1 MIMGSK
7 LSEGEDLITDINVT
21 PFVDVVLVLLV
32 IFMVTASLLVRKG
45 IDVELPQASNAQP
58 LNSKGKV
65 EEVVISL
72 TQNGETFVDGKQLDV
87 KGIKSFLK
95 EVKLSPSDKL
105 LVLQAHSKVA
115 FEEAVKL
122 IDLLKSINLNN
133 YVIEVNPESSNSP

>member
-1 MIMGSK
+1 MGSK
-7 LSEGEDLITDINVT
+7 LSEGEDLITEINVT

-45 IDVELPQASNAQP
+45 IDVELPQASNAQT

-65 EEVVISL
+65 DEVVISL
-72 TQNGETFVDGKQLDV
+72 NREGETFVDGKQLDQE
-87 KGIKSFLK
+87 GIKAFLK
-95 EVKLSPSDKL
+95 EVKLSPTDKL
-105 LVLQAHSKVA
+105 LVLQAHSKVE

-133 YVIEVNPESSNSP
+133 YVIEVNSDSSDTP